1 MESKTKL
8 KKVGRPKGK
17 GVCCSLLKKVKPDI
31 ENYIQELIKAQDDF
45 SKMRWAWGI
54 ITAARQITEI
64 KAAKKGKSF
73 LCPKCKLY
81 LEPRR
86 RSAELVIQGGRRY

>member
-1 MESKTKL
+1 MQPKNKL
-8 KKVGRPKGK
+8 RKLDRPMGK
-17 GVCCSLLKKVKPDI
+17 QVCCSLIKKVKPDI
-31 ENYIQELIKAQDDF
+31 EKYIQELIEAQDDF

-73 LCPKCKLY
+73 LCPKCNLY

-86 RSAELVIQGGRRY
+86 RLAELIIQACRC